1 MHPLS
6 EHVNRALEQTL
17 KALKMTAEN
26 PLGVAETSDF
36 LKYLLLDILMH
47 ELDRRE
53 DLRPSLWQ
61 HREKSLALRQ
71 RLRNL

>member
-1 MHPLS
+1 MNPLF

-26 PLGVAETSDF
+26 PLGVAETSVF

-47 ELDRRE
+47 EVDRR
-53 DLRPSLWQ
+53 
-61 HREKSLALRQ
+61 
-71 RLRNL
+71 